1 MLQLFLVLLE
11 SEKSVGISEGS
22 RVGSVLLCENR
33 VVQPHAIGKD
43 VALCRKMVKRK
54 SFIRDFLQRAN
65 AVFDLHHGAFWG
77 ALRRET
83 HVFGVGMT
91 SFQSGISGRKEAV
104 MVW

>member
-33 VVQPHAIGKD
+33 IVQPHVIGKD

-54 SFIRDFLQRAN
+54 FFIRDFLQRAN
-65 AVFDLHHGAFWG
+65 AVFDLYHGAFWG

-91 SFQSGISGRKEAV
+91 SFQRGISGRKEAV